1 VGARLPATLLPSPFV
16 ARGASW
22 EWCSHCGSYEHAT
35 VLVPAW
41 WQSDIA
47 VDERRLTALPDALEA
62 VVVERAR

>member
-1 VGARLPATLLPSPFV
+1 M
-16 ARGASW
+16 
-22 EWCSHCGSYEHAT
+22 
-35 VLVPAW
+35 LVPAW